1 MCIDQPDAI
10 ITLSHASALSSAEC
24 QHQFAGNRWNC
35 SDAWKYNTFGHVMPI
50 ASREAAVVYALTSA
64 AGVYSIAAG
73 CSRGN
78 ISICGCYRHPYVHRD
93 QVSAEKIAVF
103 TLEVCAAIRLCSQLT
118 HILLLSLQPW
128 KWGGCSVDI
137 GFAMRYT
144 KKFYDSREIER
155 DGRSAMNLHN
165 NNVGRKV

>member
-93 QVSAEKIAVF
+93 QVSARRLLFLRLK
-103 TLEVCAAIRLCSQLT
+103 CAPQFVYAL
-118 HILLLSLQPW
+118 
-128 KWGGCSVDI
+128 
-137 GFAMRYT
+137 
-144 KKFYDSREIER
+144 
-155 DGRSAMNLHN
+155 NLHTFYFSRCSHGN
-165 NNVGRKV
+165 GAAARWISALRCVTRRSFTIHVRSNEMEGAR